1 MLIVSNCLA
10 SYHVTYHIS
19 LIMIPSITQCTLFLL
34 LLLLLSLLQLLLQE
48 NEDREFAL
56 RLSDELK
63 NPTARPPVDPSRPPP
78 KNPRS
83 PSVPAIPGPE
93 GGAFQYP
100 NAPAPAYPA
109 TTNPAYAPAY
119 ASSSAPA
126 YASASAPAY
135 TSASAPAYSPAY
147 TPGPGPAPAQA
158 YANAY
163 SELPRAADG
172 MRTTFPVLSQN
183 SNSNPNFGGMS
194 SKSNWGAEQP
204 LNALGSMSLQ
214 PSPQDQVRGLHRSF
228 LSFSLPFS
236 LPCCLTTQRSRFLIL
251 VYKVCQ
257 ECYYSS
263 LPSSN
268 TYTHMYTYMIV
279 IL

>member
-1 MLIVSNCLA
+1 
-10 SYHVTYHIS
+10 
-19 LIMIPSITQCTLFLL
+19 MILSITHCPLV
-34 LLLLLSLLQLLLQE
+34 QE

-93 GGAFQYP
+93 GGGFQYS

-135 TSASAPAYSPAY
+135 SPGY

-214 PSPQDQVRGLHRSF
+214 PSPQDQVRGLCRSF
-228 LSFSLPFS
+228 LPFFFSFLFSLFPSF
-236 LPCCLTTQRSRFLIL
+236 LP
-251 VYKVCQ
+251 V
-257 ECYYSS
+257 
-263 LPSSN
+263 
-268 TYTHMYTYMIV
+268 
-279 IL
+279 